1 MKRSRPTPGRGC
13 ALDPEGAKRQKRLH
27 EEQQS
32 EGASSENE
40 DQIQPGAR
48 PQMQGLS
55 AARMS
60 KQSSKAPL
68 HAWAATGPPPAGTG
82 ATTFTA
88 VRDGMRALGGAAAG
102 VARAVSGALL
112 KGCEYL
118 LNPEQVKVL
127 EACPVPDGAYIRTRI
142 QHLASF
148 EHPGMRFC
156 DDSGIELVQT
166 FVQLF
171 LYLRS
176 LGQAM

>member
-1 MKRSRPTPGRGC
+1 
-13 ALDPEGAKRQKRLH
+13 
-27 EEQQS
+27 
-32 EGASSENE
+32 
-40 DQIQPGAR
+40 
-48 PQMQGLS
+48 
-55 AARMS
+55 
-60 KQSSKAPL
+60 
-68 HAWAATGPPPAGTG
+68 
-82 ATTFTA
+82 
-88 VRDGMRALGGAAAG
+88 MRALGGAAAG
-102 VARAVSGALL
+102 VASAVSGVASTVSGVASAVSGAASAVSGALL
-112 KGCEYL
+112 KGCDYL

-156 DDSGIELVQT
+156 DDAGIELVQT